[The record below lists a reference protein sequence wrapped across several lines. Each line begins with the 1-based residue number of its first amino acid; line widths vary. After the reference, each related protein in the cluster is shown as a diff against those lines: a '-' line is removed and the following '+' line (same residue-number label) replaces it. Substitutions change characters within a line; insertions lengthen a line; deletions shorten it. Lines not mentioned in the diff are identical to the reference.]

1 MKKYLLALCLVCQ
14 AASCLASDMPTVAPA
29 PTAKSYYED
38 ARKSLDAKQW
48 KPALA
53 SLQKAVALD
62 PNNADIHNLL
72 GYTYRKQAN
81 LDKAFEHYE
90 IALKLNP
97 GHLGAHEYLGEA
109 YLQAKDLPN
118 AEKQLAALASL
129 CNSSCEQY
137 KDLQEAVAEYK
148 KHL

>member
-1 MKKYLLALCLVCQ
+1 MKKYLLVALFSCQ
-14 AASCLASDMPTVAPA
+14 ALIAMAAGMETMAPA
-29 PTAKSYYED
+29 PTAKSYLDD
-38 ARKSLDAKQW
+38 AHKAIDAKQW

-81 LDKAFEHYE
+81 LDKAFEHYAT
-90 IALKLNP
+90 ALRLNP

-118 AEKQLAALASL
+118 AEKQLAELAGL
-129 CNSSCEQY
+129 CNSACEQY
-137 KDLQEAVAEYK
+137 RDLEEAISEYK

>member
-1 MKKYLLALCLVCQ
+1 MRKPLISLFFICQ
-14 AASCLASDMPTVAPA
+14 ALVATAADMETMAPA
-29 PTAKSYYED
+29 PTAKSYYND
-38 ARKSLDAKQW
+38 ARKALDAKQW

-62 PNNADIHNLL
+62 PDNADIHNLL

-81 LDKAFEHYE
+81 LDKAFEHYAV
-90 IALKLNP
+90 ALRLNP
-97 GHLGAHEYLGEA
+97 RHLGAHEYLGEA

-118 AEKQLAALASL
+118 AEKQLAELAAL

-137 KDLQEAVAEYK
+137 RDLEQAVSEYK
-148 KHL
+148 KRL

>member
-1 MKKYLLALCLVCQ
+1 MKKYLLILLFLCQ
-14 AASCLASDMPTVAPA
+14 AAGCMASGMETVAPA
-29 PTAKSYYED
+29 PTAKSYYEE

-62 PNNADIHNLL
+62 PDNADIHNLL
-72 GYTYRKQAN
+72 GYTYRKQGN
-81 LDKAFEHYE
+81 LDKAFEHYAV
-90 IALKLNP
+90 ALRLNP
-97 GHLGAHEYLGEA
+97 RHLGAHEYLGEA
-109 YLQAKDLPN
+109 YLQAKDLAN
-118 AEKQLAALASL
+118 AEKQLAELAAL

-137 KDLQEAVAEYK
+137 RDLEEAVAEFK

>member
-1 MKKYLLALCLVCQ
+1 MRKALISLVFICQ
-14 AASCLASDMPTVAPA
+14 AMVAAAAGMDTVAPA
-29 PTAKSYYED
+29 PTAKAYYND
-38 ARKSLDAKQW
+38 ARKELDAKQW

-62 PNNADIHNLL
+62 PDNADIHNLL

-81 LDKAFEHYE
+81 LDKAFEHYA
-90 IALKLNP
+90 IALRLNP
-97 GHLGAHEYLGEA
+97 KHLGAHEYLGEA

-118 AEKQLAALASL
+118 AEKQLAELASL

-137 KDLQEAVAEYK
+137 RDLEQAVSEYK